1 MRGWAALLLLLPAS
15 RRQRCGV
22 AGINV
27 VWQELMCCARVGS
40 GAELVVRLAS
50 WSRAPGAAGAVV
62 PATTLRWDPLL
73 KLQRGQDQAFV
84 GQPRSSSVNLHH
96 FHALQLRCLPLLPSL
111 TPLVL
116 LGEQVVLESSA
127 GVLACLKPPDF
138 WAAQHSEMA
147 HRAVTKVTALVPRSY
162 GGWQDDKL

>member
-1 MRGWAALLLLLPAS
+1 MLGWAAGPSSL
-15 RRQRCGV
+15 
-22 AGINV
+22 
-27 VWQELMCCARVGS
+27 S
-40 GAELVVRLAS
+40 GWLRGPVRLGLPER
-50 WSRAPGAAGAVV
+50 WCQRQLCAG
-62 PATTLRWDPLL
+62 TRCSSC
-73 KLQRGQDQAFV
+73 RGQDQAFV

-96 FHALQLRCLPLLPSL
+96 FHAMQLRCLPLLPSL

-116 LGEQVVLESSA
+116 LGEQLAQVSSA
-127 GVLACLKPPDF
+127 GVLACPKPPDF